1 MNIKD
6 NINIYNDSAIILMKK
21 YTFSKRWIIV
31 LIILTILFILITF
44 IPFNIYNTYNGY
56 IVLDNNNSYINIKLE
71 NKDFPINK
79 NKKLYIKSTSYKYK
93 VINIEANNV
102 LIKVNLKNNIKIN
115 NNIVTLSIL
124 KDRTNII
131 NILKNK
137 IKKGFGL

>member
-79 NKKLYIKSTSYKYK
+79 NKKLYIKSTGYKYK
-93 VINIEANNV
+93 VINIDGNNV